1 MPNFNSYAKLRG
13 LSMDELVHLYDERA
27 KTADVGVAFIR
38 EEISRREAE
47 KQTAAI
53 SSMTMQ
59 MRNMTAWITGLTIA
73 NVVVAVITLYVTIR
87 NAL

>member
-1 MPNFNSYAKLRG
+1 MPNVNSYAKLRG

-27 KTADVGVAFIR
+27 KTADVGMGFIR

-53 SSMTMQ
+53 SSVTKQ
-59 MRNMTAWITGLTIA
+59 MRDMTAWITGLTIA
-73 NVVVAVITLYVTIR
+73 NVIVAVITLYVTMK